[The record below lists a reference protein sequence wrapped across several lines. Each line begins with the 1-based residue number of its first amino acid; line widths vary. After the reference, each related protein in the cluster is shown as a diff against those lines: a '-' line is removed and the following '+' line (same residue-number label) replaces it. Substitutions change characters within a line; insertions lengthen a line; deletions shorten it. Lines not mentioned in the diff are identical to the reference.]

1 MDFLRFLTT
10 KKFLRHLGL
19 AAAIALILLLGTL
32 VWLKIY
38 THHGQSITV
47 PDLTG
52 LTDDEV
58 VDVTSSRRLRFEVV
72 DSVFSNEMPRGT
84 VIKQN
89 PGANSRVKK
98 NRKIFLTMNAVNQEM
113 VSMPQLVGLSFRQA
127 RLAMQ
132 NAGLI
137 QGTISYRPDY
147 AKNNVLQQKH
157 GDSVIK
163 AGTEITKGSV
173 IDLVLGMGLSSRTT
187 RIPKLIGMDL
197 EEATESIARY
207 YLNMGAVTYDESLQ
221 DAEDSS
227 GAFIWRQY
235 PEFDEFRRLNMGME
249 MDVWLSLDS
258 TLLPGPDSTLFG
270 DDTEI
275 VDE

>member
-1 MDFLRFLTT
+1 MDFLRFLIT

-19 AAAIALILLLGTL
+19 AAAIAIILLLGTL
-32 VWLKIY
+32 LWLKIY
-38 THHGQSITV
+38 THHGKTITV

-52 LTDDEV
+52 LTVEEV
-58 VDVTSSRRLRFEVV
+58 EDVSSSRHLRFEVI

-84 VIKQN
+84 VIKHN
-89 PGANSRVKK
+89 PSGNSRVKK

-113 VSMPQLVGLSFRQA
+113 IAMPQLVGLSFRQA

-137 QGTISYRPDY
+137 QGTIEYRPDY

-157 GDSVIK
+157 NDSVIK
-163 AGTEITKGSV
+163 EGTEITKGSV
-173 IDLVLGMGLSSRTT
+173 IDLVLGMGLSSSTT
-187 RIPKLIGMDL
+187 RIPNLVGTEL
-197 EEATESIARY
+197 EEAREIIARY
-207 YLNMGAVTYDESLQ
+207 YLNLGAVTYDESFQ
-221 DAEDSS
+221 DAEDSL

-249 MDVWLSLDS
+249 MDIWLSLDS
-258 TLLPGPDSTLFG
+258 TLLPRPDSTLFG

>member
-1 MDFLRFLTT
+1 MDFLRFLIT

-32 VWLKIY
+32 LWLKIY
-38 THHGQSITV
+38 THHGKTITV

-52 LTDDEV
+52 LTEEEV
-58 VDVTSSRRLRFEVV
+58 EDVTSSRRLHFEIV
-72 DSVFSNEMPRGT
+72 DSVFSTEMPRGT
-84 VIKQN
+84 VIKHN
-89 PGANSRVKK
+89 PAGNSKVKK

-113 VSMPQLVGLSFRQA
+113 VAMPQLVGLSVRQA

-137 QGTISYRPDY
+137 QGTIEYRPDY
-147 AKNNVLQQKH
+147 AKNNVLQQKYN
-157 GDSVIK
+157 DSVIK
-163 AGTEITKGSV
+163 EGTEITKGSV
-173 IDLVLGMGLSSRTT
+173 IDLVLGMGLSSTTT
-187 RIPKLIGMDL
+187 RIPDLIGTGL
-197 EEATESIARY
+197 ENAAEIIARY
-207 YLNMGAVTYDESLQ
+207 YLNMGAVTYDESFLE
-221 DAEDSS
+221 AGDSI
-227 GAFIWRQY
+227 GAFVWRQY

-249 MDVWLSLDS
+249 VDVWLSLDS
-258 TLLPGPDSTLFG
+258 TLLPMPDSTLLG

>member
-1 MDFLRFLTT
+1 MDFLRFLIT

-19 AAAIALILLLGTL
+19 AAAIAIILLLGTL
-32 VWLKIY
+32 LWLKIY
-38 THHGQSITV
+38 THHGRTITV

-52 LTDDEV
+52 LTVEEV
-58 VDVTSSRRLRFEVV
+58 EDVSSSWHLRYEII

-89 PGANSRVKK
+89 PDGNTRVKK
-98 NRKIFLTMNAVNQEM
+98 NRKIFLTLNAVNQEM
-113 VSMPQLVGLSFRQA
+113 VAMPQLVGLSVRQA

-137 QGTISYRPDY
+137 QGTIEYRPDY

-157 GDSVIK
+157 NDSVIK
-163 AGTEITKGSV
+163 EGTEITKGSV
-173 IDLVLGMGLSSRTT
+173 IDLVLGMGLSSSTT
-187 RIPKLIGMDL
+187 RIPDLVGTGL
-197 EEATESIARY
+197 EEATEIIARY
-207 YLNMGAVTYDESLQ
+207 YLNLGAVTYDESFQ
-221 DAEDSS
+221 EAEDSL

-249 MDVWLSLDS
+249 MDIWLSLDS
-258 TLLPGPDSTLFG
+258 TLLPGTDSTFFG

>member
-1 MDFLRFLTT
+1 MDFLRFLIT

-19 AAAIALILLLGTL
+19 AVAIAIILLLGTL

-38 THHGQSITV
+38 THHGNTITV
-47 PDLTG
+47 PDLSG
-52 LTDDEV
+52 LTVEEV
-58 VDVTSSRRLRFEVV
+58 EDVSSSRRLRFEVI

-89 PGANSRVKK
+89 PDGNSRVKK

-127 RLAMQ
+127 RLGMQ

-137 QGTISYRPDY
+137 QGTIEYRPDY
-147 AKNNVLQQKH
+147 AKNNVLQQKYN
-157 GDSVIK
+157 DSVINE
-163 AGTEITKGSV
+163 GTKITKGSV
-173 IDLVLGMGLSSRTT
+173 IDLVLGMGLSSSTT
-187 RIPKLIGMDL
+187 RIPDLVGKGL
-197 EEATESIARY
+197 EEATEIIARY
-207 YLNMGAVTYDESLQ
+207 YLNLGAVTYDESLQ
-221 DAEDSS
+221 DDEDSLE
-227 GAFIWRQY
+227 AFIWRQY
-235 PEFDEFRRLNMGME
+235 PGFDEFRRLNMGME
-249 MDVWLSLDS
+249 MDIWLSLDS

>member
-10 KKFLRHLGL
+10 KKFLLHLGL
-19 AAAIALILLLGTL
+19 AAVIAIILLLGTL

-38 THHGQSITV
+38 THHGQAITV

-58 VDVTSSRRLRFEVV
+58 EDVTSSRRLRFEVI

-113 VSMPQLVGLSFRQA
+113 VPMPQLVGLSFRQA

-137 QGTISYRPDY
+137 QGTIEYRPDY
-147 AKNNVLQQKH
+147 AKNNVLQQMH

-163 AGTEITKGSV
+163 QGTEITKGSV
-173 IDLVLGMGLSSRTT
+173 INLVLGMGLSSRTT
-187 RIPKLIGMDL
+187 RIPNLLGMGL

-207 YLNMGAVTYDESLQ
+207 YLNMGAVTYDESFQ

>member
-19 AAAIALILLLGTL
+19 AAVIAIILLLGTL

-38 THHGQSITV
+38 THHGQAITV

-58 VDVTSSRRLRFEVV
+58 VDVTSSRRLRFEVI

-98 NRKIFLTMNAVNQEM
+98 NRTIFLTMNAVNQEM
-113 VSMPQLVGLSFRQA
+113 VPMPQLVGLSFRQA

-137 QGTISYRPDY
+137 QGTIEYRPDY
-147 AKNNVLQQKH
+147 AKNNVLQQMH

-163 AGTEITKGSV
+163 QGTEITKGSV
-173 IDLVLGMGLSSRTT
+173 INLVLGMGLSSRTT
-187 RIPKLIGMDL
+187 RIPNLLGMGL
-197 EEATESIARY
+197 EEATENIARY

-221 DAEDSS
+221 NAEDSS

-235 PEFDEFRRLNMGME
+235 PEFDDFRRLNMGME
-249 MDVWLSLDS
+249 MDVWLSLDT